1 MLKNLIIVLII
12 VILLAIGL
20 NFDIF
25 TSSKERVFQKTPTT
39 IEVPLKDIE
48 KEFDK
53 SSKIILITHESNSS
67 NNENNLS
74 KEIEKLLKKAHILFR
89 NSKDAQAI
97 ELYKEIIQKTKNS
110 QNLKVLEQ
118 FTEACMQMAF
128 LYQIY
133 PSLDKEMAI
142 EAYNIVINKFQK
154 SKNSKLLEYYIT
166 AKVQQSYLFDKDE
179 RDYIYDELIKKF
191 ENNKDKKLQKRVE
204 ELLINK
210 SFELMGKEDEE
221 AMEILDKLINKYEKQ
236 EGREKGK
243 LPEAIELAILNNI
256 ELSIITSNDDEKYVD
271 LANKYLSDSPDTKPL
286 LEMLDII
293 KNSQYLEQDDALK
306 TWKEEHKEYYFDN
319 WSFQEMRRWMNK
331 IEDKET
337 QERVKKYLNA
347 FENYKYNRGEKD
359 KNLIYK
365 EPIEYKEP
373 IIDPIEYR
381 TNGEGVLYIPVE
393 DLY

>member
-20 NFDIF
+20 NFNIF
-25 TSSKERVFQKTPTT
+25 TSSKERVFQKTP
-39 IEVPLKDIE
+39 ISIKVPLKNIE
-48 KEFDK
+48 KK
-53 SSKIILITHESNSS
+53 INNSSKVIPVIHENNSS

-74 KEIEKLLKKAHILFR
+74 IEIEKLLKKAHILFR
-89 NSKDAQAI
+89 DSKDAQAI
-97 ELYKEIIQKTKNS
+97 ELYKQIIQKTKNS

-142 EAYNIVINKFQK
+142 EAYNIIINKFQK

-221 AMEILDKLINKYEKQ
+221 AMDILDKLINKYEKQ
-236 EGREKGK
+236 EEEKKGK

-271 LANKYLSDSPDTKPL
+271 LANKYLSDSPNTKPL

-306 TWKEEHKEYYFDN
+306 RWKKEHNGYYFDN
-319 WSFQEMRRWMNK
+319 WSFEEMRRWMNK

-347 FENYKYNRGEKD
+347 FENYKYNRGKKD
-359 KNLIYK
+359 KNIYQSS
-365 EPIEYKEP
+365 PIEYK
-373 IIDPIEYR
+373 DPYGTKE
-381 TNGEGVLYIPVE
+381 EGDIPQEAYTE

>member
-1 MLKNLIIVLII
+1 MLKSLIIVLVI

-25 TSSKERVFQKTPTT
+25 SSSKKITVQKTPTT
-39 IEVPLKDIE
+39 IEVPLQKIE
-48 KEFDK
+48 KEFNK
-53 SSKIILITHESNSS
+53 SSKIIPITHENNSS
-67 NNENNLS
+67 TNENNLS
-74 KEIEKLLKKAHILFR
+74 IEIEKLLKKAHILFR
-89 NSKDAQAI
+89 NSRDAQAI
-97 ELYKEIIQKTKNS
+97 ELYKQIIQKTKNS
-110 QNLKVLEQ
+110 QNLKILEQ

-133 PSLDKEMAI
+133 PNLDKEMAI
-142 EAYNIVINKFQK
+142 ETYNILINKFK
-154 SKNSKLLEYYIT
+154 ESKNSKLLEYYIT
-166 AKVQQSYLFDKDE
+166 ATVQQSYLFDKDE
-179 RDYIYDELIKKF
+179 RAYIYDELIKKF
-191 ENNKDKKLQKRVE
+191 ENNKDKGLQKRVE

-236 EGREKGK
+236 KGKGK
-243 LPEAIELAILNNI
+243 LPESIELAILNNL

-286 LEMLDII
+286 LDMLDII
-293 KNSQYLEQDDALK
+293 KNSQYLEQDDALA
-306 TWKEEHKEYYFDN
+306 TWKKEHNGYYFDD

-337 QERVKKYLNA
+337 QDRVRKYLNT

-365 EPIEYKEP
+365 EPIEYK
-373 IIDPIEYR
+373 DPYGTKE
-381 TNGEGVLYIPVE
+381 EGVVYIPQEAYSE

>member
-1 MLKNLIIVLII
+1 MLKSLIIVLII

-25 TSSKERVFQKTPTT
+25 SSSKKTLVQKTPTT
-39 IEVPLKDIE
+39 TEIPLKNIE

-53 SSKIILITHESNSS
+53 SSKIIPITHENNRSNS
-67 NNENNLS
+67 ENNLS
-74 KEIEKLLKKAHILFR
+74 IEIEKLLKKAHLLFR
-89 NSKDAQAI
+89 DSKDVEAL
-97 ELYKEIIQKTKNS
+97 ELYKKIIQKTKNS
-110 QNLKVLEQ
+110 QNLKILEQ

-133 PSLDKEMAI
+133 PNSDKEMAI
-142 EAYNIVINKFQK
+142 ETYNRVINKFQK

-166 AKVQQSYLFDKDE
+166 ATVQQAYLFEKEE
-179 RDYIYDELIKKF
+179 RAYVYDELIKKF
-191 ENNKDKKLQKRVE
+191 ENHKDQKLQKRVE

-221 AMEILDKLINKYEKQ
+221 AMEILDKLITKYEKR
-236 EGREKGK
+236 EGKEK
-243 LPEAIELAILNNI
+243 LPEAIELAILNNL

-271 LANKYLSDSPDTKPL
+271 LANQYLSDSPDTKPL

-293 KNSQYLEQDDALK
+293 KNSQYLEQDDALE

-331 IEDKET
+331 IEDTGT
-337 QERVKKYLNA
+337 QERVKRYIDA
-347 FENYKYNRGEKD
+347 FENHKYNREEKE
-359 KNLIYK
+359 NSIY
-365 EPIEYKEP
+365 PSPTEYK
-373 IIDPIEYR
+373 DPYS
-381 TNGEGVLYIPVE
+381 TNEAGVVYIPQEAYTE